1 MALPLPRVGLY
12 KPAEEDMKA
21 ILELQNSN
29 EDDDNN
35 FYDPDGHV
43 DYDYE

>member
-12 KPAEEDMKA
+12 KPAVEDMKA
-21 ILELQNSN
+21 IFELQNSN

-35 FYDPDGHV
+35 TNDPGGHA
-43 DYDYE
+43 DYAY